1 MQRSNI
7 HRGVS
12 AAAMLLMLAPAGAW
26 AQTSLPS
33 IDVGK
38 PKQVAHTA
46 AKAKPAP
53 RTGASRS
60 AGVSR
65 GNSAPVAGP
74 GTTGISEAAAAAA
87 AAQNYGGAGPQ
98 QSPFNTSYTYEKAI
112 TALKTD
118 TPVMETPVNVQSI
131 TQQVLRDNQVTN
143 IAQALRF
150 VSGVTTTNGPTANGN
165 PYDSIVIRGFSTNY
179 IYRDGFRLDPGVSTI
194 FSVGASKAAQL
205 ANVQSI
211 EVLKG
216 AAAVLYGL
224 SEPGGLV
231 NIITK
236 QPLDQPFY
244 AVDQQIG
251 SLADYRT
258 TLDATGPLTS
268 DKSWLYRINL
278 SYENDGAPFGSFI
291 DNTHAENIFIAPV
304 VKWSIDNDSW
314 VKLEGQYYRNNQANM
329 FPFNA
334 QINGSF
340 VTLPRNTNYGE
351 YSPEQ
356 NNNIFT
362 ALTLAHNFDN
372 NWSFKQYIYFN
383 RYDTQLTTRYGG
395 GMDNFSFPYSVNPFG
410 FPGPYTSP
418 AYNRSLGFA
427 LYSTQTLATEA
438 NLTGH
443 VDTWGAEHTLLFG
456 GDFYK
461 TLNWNIFYASPVNSP
476 ESVFFPVHP
485 GIPFLGPLA
494 PSGEYTTPQDTAGLY
509 VQDQIKLP
517 YDLFFMAGARYQY
530 FRQGGGLTGG
540 PSFAQNLA
548 AETATPN
555 HADAKQY
562 VTPRFGLLWRPFP
575 WMSGYISYAEGFST
589 NTGVVYPNNP
599 APPTG
604 ARDAEAGLKFEF
616 FDGKLRATVD
626 YYDLTKTNQTERDLN
641 PAHQCGSGPQS
652 CVIVVG
658 NGRSKGP
665 EVDVQGTLFP
675 GFNVILAYTNQSTAL
690 TKTYLGDQ
698 SRQLGQPF
706 TGVPRNVATLS
717 TTYELQDGTLKGLK
731 LGATYAY
738 TGSQRV
744 SDGTGLNLGW
754 LTPSLA
760 GYGTVDLLADYPFT
774 YDGWKLDAGVNIH
787 NLFDR
792 TYFTSA
798 TLVSPLVGFGGPYGG
813 RSYGAPFSVLGHIGA
828 QWPGS
833 PPAPSKTPA
842 PAMTWVHDWTGPYAG
857 LQIGMAFGDNDGRFS
872 YVTPDGVTDRPSLSN
887 NAYGVLAGAH
897 LGYNKQLDHWV
908 LGLEGSVDVTDLNR
922 REQLGWSN
930 TTDIA
935 ATLLPGYCTYFAG
948 LFNSGCGGT
957 IDAHIS
963 SDFQGS
969 LRARAG
975 YAWNRLLVYGTG
987 GLAFGDFNLQS
998 SIGGQDSLGNFY
1010 FAAANDRSLWKLG
1023 WTGGAGVEY
1032 AITPR
1037 WSARA
1042 EYRYSDFGHIAE
1054 SPTSVSNNVGGP
1066 LYYQGDRHVTENQ
1079 IEVGAS
1085 YKFGG
1090 TDPELFP
1097 LVAPIV
1103 RGPALGDLPSHK
1115 GGPVLPA
1122 AYAANWT
1129 GFYLGGQAGYGWGD
1143 NHGAYN
1149 FSTPIGFVTPVG
1161 VVGSGALSHDAQ
1173 GVIFG
1178 AHGGYNRQFESDL
1191 VLGLEAS
1198 IDGATLMRRE
1208 TVGATNAN
1216 ADQAVLTSMVQSDI
1230 QGSLRGRAG
1239 YAFGR
1244 LLPYVSGGVALGHFG
1259 TQSDLAGG
1267 ASSTPGAYLPPTY
1280 VGFATHGLQ
1289 WTTRLGW
1296 TVGGGAEWAVSDHW
1310 SIRGEYRY
1318 SEFGPVSDTPTVA
1331 SPATLYAGGR
1341 RLDQNQ
1347 VQFGASYKFG
1357 DPLLVPVAAPVLAA
1371 KAPPID
1377 WTGYSWG
1384 GLYAGGQ
1391 VGMIWGANHGDYYV
1405 TTPGG
1410 LGAYDPLDHDAQ
1422 VASVEGH
1429 IGYNWQFDHVVAG
1442 LEGSLDGTNLVR
1454 SSLLPVYDPNG
1465 FFGLATPG
1473 GTLTTAVKSNLQGS
1487 LRTRLGYAWGRLLPF
1502 VTGGVALGGFTQQS
1516 YLWGGDSQGLF
1527 NASSSRS
1534 SLRAGWTLGAGAEWA
1549 MTRSWAIRGEYR
1561 YTDFGS
1567 INDAST
1573 LAAPVTT
1580 AYTGTRRLD
1589 QNLVEFGVSYK
1600 FGDEGQAPLVVA
1612 ADLPHFKDAP
1622 VVVLPSPGSPW
1633 RGFYAGVNAGGVFD
1647 AKSGQAPTAIF
1658 WDPSL
1663 PFGSGVNPN
1672 LAYVPGGANGGG
1684 SGALGGGQVGY
1695 NYQFGSS
1702 VVIGAEAD
1710 IAVTSVAGG
1719 GKQTNAVYASP
1730 FSAGGALV
1738 PAAPLNTAQA
1748 SLPYVGT
1755 LRGRAG
1761 YLVTPTL
1768 LLHTT
1773 AGFAYDG
1780 VDAWGVAN
1788 TRAGWTVGA
1797 GAEWMFTQSWSAK
1810 LEYLY
1815 ADISGGGISGGWSGN
1830 TDANFHPQINILR
1843 GGVNYHFNGFAPTPV
1858 LAKY

>member
-1 MQRSNI
+1 MRCSNFR
-7 HRGVS
+7 RGVS
-12 AAAMLLMLAPAGAW
+12 AAAMFVMLAPAGAW
-26 AQTSLPS
+26 GQTSLPS
-33 IDVGK
+33 IDIGK
-38 PKQVAHTA
+38 PKPVTRSA

-53 RTGASRS
+53 HTGASRS
-60 AGVSR
+60 ADRGR
-65 GNSAPVAGP
+65 GNAAPVAGP
-74 GTTGISEAAAAAA
+74 GTSGVEDATSAAA

-98 QSPFNTSYTYEKAI
+98 QSPFNTSYAYEKAS
-112 TALKTD
+112 TGTKTS
-118 TPVMETPVNVQSI
+118 TPVMETPVNVQSV

-143 IAQALRF
+143 LAQALKF
-150 VSGVTTTNGPTANGN
+150 VSGVTTSSSGASSHPW
-165 PYDSIVIRGFSTNY
+165 DSIVIRGFATNY
-179 IYRDGFRLDPGVSTI
+179 IYRDGFRLDLGS
-194 FSVGASKAAQL
+194 GAGNDIGGSQATQF

-224 SEPGGLV
+224 SEPGGIV

-244 AVDQQIG
+244 ATDLQIG
-251 SLADYRT
+251 SLAEYRT

-268 DKSWLYRINL
+268 DKSWLYRINM
-278 SYENDGAPFGSFI
+278 SYENNGAPFGSFV
-291 DNTHAENIFIAPV
+291 DNTHAENIFVAPV
-304 VKWSIDNDSW
+304 VKWNIDNDSW
-314 VKLEGQYYRNNQANM
+314 VKLESQYYRNNFAGYYANN
-329 FPFNA
+329 FLL
-334 QINGSF
+334 NGGF
-340 VTLPRNTNYGE
+340 VSLPRHTNYNG
-351 YSPEQ
+351 YSPSIY
-356 NNNIFT
+356 NNIFA
-362 ALTLAHNFDN
+362 ALTWLHDFDKD
-372 NWSFKQYIYFN
+372 WSIKQIIYYN
-383 RYDTQLTTRYGG
+383 RYET
-395 GMDNFSFPYSVNPFG
+395 DNTVHQGAGLDEFAFPYRAIA
-410 FPGPYTSP
+410 FPCCQFAWPVYDRYLAAS
-418 AYNRSLGFA
+418 RSA
-427 LYSTQTLATEA
+427 TQTLATEV
-438 NLTGH
+438 NLTGKI
-443 VDTWGAEHTLLFG
+443 DTWGAEHALLFG
-456 GDFYK
+456 GDFYS
-461 TLNWNIFYASPVNSP
+461 TMNWANNSFGTIN
-476 ESVFFPVHP
+476 SAQSIFFPSSP
-485 GIPFLGPLA
+485 GMPFTGPLSPLYEGTA
-494 PSGEYTTPQDTAGLY
+494 PQDTGGLY
-509 VQDQIKLP
+509 AQDQVKLP
-517 YDLFFMAGARYQY
+517 YDLFFMAGVRYQY
-530 FRQGGGLTGG
+530 FRQGGGLAGS
-540 PSFAQNLA
+540 PSFGTNLSA
-548 AETATPN
+548 LTTSPQ

-589 NTGVVYPNNP
+589 NSGFVFPNTP

-626 YYDLTKTNQTERDLN
+626 YYDLTKTNVTQPDLN
-641 PAHQCGSGPQS
+641 PLHMCGGGAGS
-652 CVIVVG
+652 CSIVVG
-658 NGRSKGP
+658 EARSKGP
-665 EVDVQGTLFP
+665 EVDVQGEIYP
-675 GFNVILAYTNQSTAL
+675 GLNMILAYTNQSTAV
-690 TKTYLGDQ
+690 TKTVLGDQ
-698 SRQLGQPF
+698 TNLLGQPF
-706 TGVPRNVATLS
+706 TGIPRNVATLS
-717 TTYELQDGTLKGLK
+717 GTYEFQEGSLKGLK
-731 LGATYAY
+731 LGASYHYNGA
-738 TGSQRV
+738 QRV
-744 SDGTGLNLGW
+744 VDSSGLNLGW

-760 GYGTVDLLADYPFT
+760 GYGIVDLLADYPFN

-792 TYFTSA
+792 TYYTNGVITGPFIG
-798 TLVSPLVGFGGPYGG
+798 LGG
-813 RSYGAPFSVLGHIGA
+813 SYASRNIGDSFSVLGHIGA

-842 PAMTWVHDWTGPYAG
+842 PAITWIHDWTGPYAG
-857 LQIGMAFGDNDGRFS
+857 LQVGIGFGDNDGKFS
-872 YVTPDGVTDRPSLSN
+872 YLTPDGFGGSPSFVT
-887 NAYGVLAGAH
+887 NAYGVIAGAH
-897 LGYNKQLDHWV
+897 LGYNKQFDNWV
-908 LGLEGSVDVTDLNR
+908 VGLEGSTDVANLER
-922 REQLGWSN
+922 LGLLAWNNPAGGMSCPFLVQY
-930 TTDIA
+930 TTV
-935 ATLLPGYCTYFAG
+935 
-948 LFNSGCGGT
+948 GCGGT
-957 IDAHIS
+957 INAHIQTL
-963 SDFQGS
+963 FQGS

-975 YAWNRLLVYGTG
+975 YAWNRLLLYGTG
-987 GLAFGDFNLQS
+987 GLALGDFNLQS
-998 SIGGQDSLGNFY
+998 NMGGQDTSGNFY
-1010 FAAANDRSLWKLG
+1010 YAAANDRSLWRLG

-1037 WSARA
+1037 ISARA

-1054 SPTSVSNNVGGP
+1054 APTSFSTTVGGP
-1066 LYYQGDRHVTENQ
+1066 VFYQGERHVTQNQ
-1079 IEVGAS
+1079 LQVGAS

-1090 TDPELFP
+1090 TDPEMFP
-1097 LVAPIV
+1097 LVSPIV
-1103 RGPALGDLPSHK
+1103 KGPALGDLPSHK
-1115 GGPVLPA
+1115 GGPLLPA

-1149 FSTPIGFVTPVG
+1149 YSTPIGFVAPIG
-1161 VVGSGALSHDAQ
+1161 VVGAGALSHDAQ

-1178 AHGGYNRQFESDL
+1178 AHAGYNRQFESDL

-1198 IDGATLMRRE
+1198 VDGATLMRRE
-1208 TVGATNAN
+1208 TVGATNAS

-1244 LLPYVSGGVALGHFG
+1244 LLPYVTGGLAIGHFG

-1267 ASSTPGAYLPPTY
+1267 ASSTPGFYLRPTY
-1280 VGFATHGLQ
+1280 IGFATHGLQ

-1318 SEFGPVSDTPTVA
+1318 SEFGSVSDTPNVA
-1331 SPATLYAGGR
+1331 LPGTLYGGGR

-1377 WTGYSWG
+1377 WTGYTWA

-1391 VGMIWGANHGDYYV
+1391 VGMIWGANNGHYYIA
-1405 TTPGG
+1405 TPGG
-1410 LGAYDPLDHDAQ
+1410 LGADDSLNRDAQ

-1429 IGYNWQFDHVVAG
+1429 VGYNRQYDHLVAG
-1442 LEGSLDGTNLVR
+1442 LEGSLLGTNLVR
-1454 SSLLPVYDPNG
+1454 SSLLPVYDGKG
-1465 FFGLATPG
+1465 FFGPATPG

-1502 VTGGVALGGFTQQS
+1502 VTGGVALGGFTQQT
-1516 YLWGGDSQGLF
+1516 YLWGGDALGLF

-1534 SLRAGWTLGAGAEWA
+1534 SLRTGWTLGAGLEWA

-1561 YTDFGS
+1561 YTDFGNVS
-1567 INDAST
+1567 DAST
-1573 LAAPVTT
+1573 YAAPLTT

-1600 FGDEGQAPLVVA
+1600 FNEEGSAPIIVA
-1612 ADLPHFKDAP
+1612 ADLPHLKDAP
-1622 VVVLPSPGSPW
+1622 VAVLPPPGSPW
-1633 RGFYAGVNAGGVFD
+1633 RGFYAGVNAGGVLD
-1647 AKSGQAPTAIF
+1647 AKSGEAPTAMF

-1663 PFGSGVNPN
+1663 PFGAGAKPN
-1672 LAYVPGGANGGG
+1672 LAYIPGGANSG
-1684 SGALGGGQVGY
+1684 SGGALGGGQVGY

-1710 IAVTSVAGG
+1710 IAVTSVSGG
-1719 GKQTNAVYASP
+1719 GKQTAALHASP
-1730 FSAGGALV
+1730 FSGGALV

-1768 LLHTT
+1768 LIHTT

-1788 TRAGWTVGA
+1788 TRAGWTVGG
-1797 GAEWMFTQSWSAK
+1797 GAEWMFAQNWSAK
-1810 LEYLY
+1810 LEYLF

-1830 TDANFHPQINILR
+1830 TDASFHPQLNILR
-1843 GGVNYHFNGFAPTPV
+1843 GGLNYHFNSFVPEAIV
-1858 LAKY
+1858 VK